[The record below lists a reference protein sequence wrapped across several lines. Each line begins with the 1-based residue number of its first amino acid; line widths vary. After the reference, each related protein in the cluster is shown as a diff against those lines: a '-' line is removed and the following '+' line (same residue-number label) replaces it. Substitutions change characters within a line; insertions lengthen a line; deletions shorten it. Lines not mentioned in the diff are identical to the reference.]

1 MSLAWIIY
9 TCTFCFFAFYCRKT
23 RLHLPAKRLSGLCI
37 QCCAFLDAVSMKGLW
52 IKCVFATRF
61 LVYHKETKGLE
72 TFFRLILSE
81 KDYSSRKHYTN
92 FPLVTLKCCCFPRK
106 LGKQIKFVTFFCLHD
121 RRNSRHFSNLEPK
134 LAHAYNVFPLQKKIN
149 KFRHSTS
156 DLFCRVEPR
165 PVGPCKCSCAKLW
178 RHLKFIYLKPVIK

>member
-1 MSLAWIIY
+1 
-9 TCTFCFFAFYCRKT
+9 
-23 RLHLPAKRLSGLCI
+23 
-37 QCCAFLDAVSMKGLW
+37 MKGLW

-121 RRNSRHFSNLEPK
+121 RRNFRHFSNLEPK
-134 LAHAYNVFPLQKKIN
+134 LAHAHNVFPLQKK
-149 KFRHSTS
+149 STTS
-156 DLFCRVEPR
+156 ATLLQTFS
-165 PVGPCKCSCAKLW
+165 VGSNPDPQDRANALAQCYGD
-178 RHLKFIYLKPVIK
+178 I